1 MFWCLFGRTVL
12 MSFCLILMDL
22 EIIYN
27 FYAGYRILL
36 SVWYKRNLGGENG
49 VILQGMKSLWTQW
62 ALAEVL
68 VFISLLGDEW
78 DVKPVTCLM
87 GDPILLPLTN
97 PLGFILLSVIKLY
110 RWKFVALLWCIWRQM
125 NEKLWDGTQKPSNIS
140 VNLALQHLYD
150 WKQIHCKES
159 SSSAQTIHGLH
170 QQLLLWSVVL
180 KQSYSKT
187 PALWC
192 FSLHQA
198 LSWEFYCCQNTM
210 LSGRSFTSGSRGN
223 SIAYSGELVSFLHL
237 DI

>member
-27 FYAGYRILL
+27 FNAGYRILL

-87 GDPILLPLTN
+87 GDPILLHLTN

-110 RWKFVALLWCIWRQM
+110 RWKFVALLWCIWR
-125 NEKLWDGTQKPSNIS
+125 
-140 VNLALQHLYD
+140 
-150 WKQIHCKES
+150 
-159 SSSAQTIHGLH
+159 
-170 QQLLLWSVVL
+170 
-180 KQSYSKT
+180 
-187 PALWC
+187 
-192 FSLHQA
+192 
-198 LSWEFYCCQNTM
+198 
-210 LSGRSFTSGSRGN
+210 GN
-223 SIAYSGELVSFLHL
+223 SIAFSSFVCNWFTINFEN
-237 DI
+237 DIIYPNAEMIPTQRWKQCYFLSKYTIVKQQIFIYIT